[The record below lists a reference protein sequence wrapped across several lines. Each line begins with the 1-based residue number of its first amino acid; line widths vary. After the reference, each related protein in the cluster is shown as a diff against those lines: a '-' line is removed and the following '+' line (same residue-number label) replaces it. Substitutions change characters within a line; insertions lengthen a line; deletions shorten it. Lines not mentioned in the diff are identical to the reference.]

1 MKKTY
6 QQPIMLTVHLKPT
19 HIVCDTIN
27 PNSAKGNTNIGIN
40 TTDESEVIR
49 SRQHSV
55 WDDEEDE

>member
-6 QQPIMLTVHLKPT
+6 QQPIMLAVHLKPS
-19 HIVCDTIN
+19 HIVCGTN
-27 PNSAKGNTNIGIN
+27 PNSTKGNTNIGIN
-40 TTDESEVIR
+40 TEDESEVIR

>member
-1 MKKTY
+1 
-6 QQPIMLTVHLKPT
+6 MLAVHLKPS
-19 HIVCDTIN
+19 HIVCGTIN